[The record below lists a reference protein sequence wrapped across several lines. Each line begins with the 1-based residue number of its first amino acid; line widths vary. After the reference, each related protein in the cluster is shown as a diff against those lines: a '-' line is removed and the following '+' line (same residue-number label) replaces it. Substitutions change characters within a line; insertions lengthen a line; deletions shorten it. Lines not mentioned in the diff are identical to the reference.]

1 MNEGSSQAYFS
12 HCTPPLPLVSPGNYS
27 IFGLVRRSFIYGIM
41 VRMSFI
47 LNDIMVRR
55 SFIYGFM
62 VRRSIVSGGACKV
75 VVGFPN

>member
-41 VRMSFI
+41 VWMSFI
-47 LNDIMVRR
+47 YDIMVRR
-55 SFIYGFM
+55 SFIYGVM